1 VPHGDQSWEE
11 MMEGWFAVI
20 VDKDIDQRR
29 VLVDRHGTAGPRSQA
44 LNP

>member
-1 VPHGDQSWEE
+1 MPHGDQSWEE